1 MDLRGLVAYLPLSRR
16 TIHNLVNDPV
26 DPIPAYR
33 IGNKLIFRRSE
44 VDQWVSRRR
53 YQKPLAL
60 ARLTPADAQ
69 ALLNAHP
76 KKRLDITA

>member
-1 MDLRGLVAYLPLSRR
+1 MDFRGLVTYLPLSRR
-16 TIHNLVNDPV
+16 TIHTLVNDPV

-33 IGNKLIFRRSE
+33 IGSKLIFRRSE

-53 YQKPLAL
+53 NQKPLAL
-60 ARLTPADAQ
+60 ARLTHADAQ

-76 KKRLDITA
+76 KKRLDITS